1 VRHNGALTIQIVK
14 ADTPDS
20 LFELNVAGSPE
31 YGWRI
36 KSANYSAQV
45 HAEYTMFWHKGSC
58 YGDSGWIKTLTTD
71 PPAFTVPPATTPNKD
86 PKIGSFSTG
95 PQLGTTTST
104 DPITG
109 TVTTI
114 VTVLNSNGSYTT
126 TTTITTRGGGSTTST
141 ATTSSVDIGGSVI
154 SSGVIGRGV
163 TTPSDALSRVNWREL
178 RR

>member
-163 TTPSDALSRVNWREL
+163 TTPSDALGRVNWREL